1 MNPSAPG
8 WIKKHLPYFQKFL
21 KEESLVEETVYRQL
35 RANGF
40 IYGHSISTLVDKRAE
55 QLQWTTQEKTKINLF
70 DALVFTY
77 YDNIDN
83 GTQADCLKAIIS
95 FYQSLDTREN
105 YTLKLG
111 LGSEEDYTKV
121 EKIIHQR
128 IQTNESTL
136 QKNFSHII
144 TNALL
149 YVDILSFDH
158 YLITQHNPYA
168 YAQFLESTLL
178 KVIYIALQ
186 QKETKDSYNELLIK
200 LFESSVRYTTN
211 IKGAHTRLQE
221 IDLSQISSP
230 LEIQYILDLCALS
243 LWDDQKVDQQELQFM
258 RELCALLDLKEG
270 HYNES
275 IIAVKEFID
284 TNSEDIAYLQYS
296 NPVKHFYKQTTSS
309 VGTLITRNKN
319 RLVKEIS
326 QSRELV
332 ILLGQS
338 TRRDLTKK
346 ERKIVKDQLLD
357 IFKTI
362 PSLAIF
368 ILPGGGLLLPIF
380 VKLVPKILP
389 SAFNENLEE

>member
-8 WIKKHLPYFQKFL
+8 WIKKHLPYFQDFL
-21 KEESLVEETVYRQL
+21 KEESLEEEAVYRQL

-40 IYGHSISTLVDKRAE
+40 IYGHSIGTLVDKRAE

-83 GTQADCLKAIIS
+83 GTPADCLTAIIS

-136 QKNFSHII
+136 QKNFSHIV

-149 YVDILSFDH
+149 YVDVLSFDH
-158 YLITQHNPYA
+158 YLITQHNPHT
-168 YAQFLESTLL
+168 YAQLLESTLL

-211 IKGAHTRLQE
+211 IKSVHTRLQK
-221 IDLSQISSP
+221 IDLSEISSP

-258 RELCALLDLKEG
+258 RELCALLELKEG

-284 TNSEDIAYLQYS
+284 NNSEDIAYLQYS

-319 RLVKEIS
+319 RLIKEIS

-380 VKLVPKILP
+380 VKLVPKLLP

>member
-8 WIKKHLPYFQKFL
+8 WIKKHLPYFQEFIRDKSL
-21 KEESLVEETVYRQL
+21 EEEAVYKHL

-40 IYGHSISTLVDKRAE
+40 IYGHSIGTLIDERAD
-55 QLQWTTQEKTKINLF
+55 QLQWTTQEKTKVNLL
-70 DALVFTY
+70 DTLVFTY

-83 GTQADCLKAIIS
+83 PTQADCLKAIIA

-105 YTLKLG
+105 YVLKLG
-111 LGSEEDYTKV
+111 LGSDDDYARV

-136 QKNFSHII
+136 QKSFSHIL

-149 YVDILSFDH
+149 FVDILSFDH
-158 YLITQHNPYA
+158 YLITQHNPYL

-178 KVIYIALQ
+178 KVIYVALQ
-186 QKETKDSYNELLIK
+186 QKETKHPYNELLIK
-200 LFESSVRYTTN
+200 LFESSVRYTTQV
-211 IKGAHTRLQE
+211 KDATYHLKE
-221 IDLSQISSP
+221 INLSEISST

-243 LWDDQKVDQQELQFM
+243 LWDDEKVDQRELLFMQELCTILGLP
-258 RELCALLDLKEG
+258 EN
-270 HYNES
+270 HYNDS
-275 IIAVKEFID
+275 IVAVKEFID
-284 TNSEDIAYLQYS
+284 TNSDTIAYLQYS
-296 NPVKHFYKQTTSS
+296 NPVKHFYKQTTSN
-309 VGTLITRNKN
+309 VVTLITRNKK
-319 RLVKEIS
+319 RLSKEIS
-326 QSRELV
+326 QSKELV
-332 ILLGQS
+332 VLLGQS
-338 TRRDLTKK
+338 TKRDLTKK
-346 ERKIVKDQLLD
+346 ERKIVKEQLLD

-380 VKLVPKILP
+380 VKLVPKLLP

>member
-8 WIKKHLPYFQKFL
+8 WIKKHLPFFDAYL
-21 KEESLVEETVYRQL
+21 KEASLEEGTVYRTL

-40 IYGHSISTLVDKRAE
+40 MYGHSVGTLVDQRAN
-55 QLQWTTQEKTKINLF
+55 QLKWTTQEKTKINLF
-70 DALVFTY
+70 DALAFTY
-77 YDNIDN
+77 YDTINN
-83 GTQADCLKAIIS
+83 ATQDDCLKAMIS
-95 FYQSLDTREN
+95 FYQSLEIKSG
-105 YTLKLG
+105 YSLKLN
-111 LGSEEDYTKV
+111 LGTESDHIKV

-128 IQTNESTL
+128 IQTNESTI

-158 YLITQHNPYA
+158 YLLTQKNPYK
-168 YAQFLESTLL
+168 YAQSLEAILL
-178 KVIYIALQ
+178 EVIYIALQ
-186 QKETKDSYNELLIK
+186 QKENKDSYNELLIK
-200 LFESSVRYTTN
+200 LFESSVRYNMN
-211 IKGAHTRLQE
+211 IKSAHSTLAALNLSRL
-221 IDLSQISSP
+221 SAP
-230 LEIQYILDLCALS
+230 LEIQYVLDLCALS
-243 LWDDQKVDQQELQFM
+243 LWDDQKVDPQEIRFV
-258 RELCALLDLKEG
+258 RELCQLLGLEED
-270 HYNES
+270 HYSES
-275 IIAVKEFID
+275 IIAVKEFLETHSD
-284 TNSEDIAYLQYS
+284 EIAYLKYS
-296 NPVKHFYKQTTSS
+296 NPVKHFYNQTTST

-319 RLVKEIS
+319 RLIKEIS

-357 IFKTI
+357 IFKSI

-380 VKLVPKILP
+380 VKLVPKLLP